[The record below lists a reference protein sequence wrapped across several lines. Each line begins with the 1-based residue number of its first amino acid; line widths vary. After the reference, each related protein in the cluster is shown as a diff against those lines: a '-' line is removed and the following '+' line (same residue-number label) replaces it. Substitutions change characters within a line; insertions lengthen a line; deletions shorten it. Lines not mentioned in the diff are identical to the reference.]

1 LLHHI
6 TGGHLH
12 VDGEGGARSFQ
23 PMNINF
29 GLFPPI
35 ATPRAKKRKGARSSK
50 TFERKRALSARAL
63 ADLDRWLTGPVS
75 MAAE

>member
-1 LLHHI
+1 MQ
-6 TGGHLH
+6 

-35 ATPRAKKRKGARSSK
+35 ATPAAKKRKGARSSK